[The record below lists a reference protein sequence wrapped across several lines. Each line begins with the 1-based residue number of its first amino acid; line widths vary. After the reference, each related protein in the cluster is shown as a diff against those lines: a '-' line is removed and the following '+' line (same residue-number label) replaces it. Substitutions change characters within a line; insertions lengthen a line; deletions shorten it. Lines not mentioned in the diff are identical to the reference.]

1 MGTKVRLLCKS
12 LCISAL
18 FFSQTAFAEE
28 EEMVCCSPFRK
39 ISIEGGVGY
48 FYPFSKTLREI
59 VGGGADYRLTFSYKR
74 DEHVGIFLSGD
85 YFIKEGI
92 STGSHSK
99 TSLWILPVTLGLRF
113 YRTYWFSCYEFSY
126 YLAMGPRYYIA
137 RATNDAP
144 GVDHHNFVGC
154 IGAMGGIGFFLSYEH
169 LSLHIFTD
177 ASYANGHSHTS
188 IENVST
194 PNMQL
199 GSLIAGGGIAYTF

>member
-1 MGTKVRLLCKS
+1 MGTKVLPLYRL

-18 FFSQTAFAEE
+18 LFSQAVFAEE
-28 EEMVCCSPFRK
+28 EEMDCCSPFRK
-39 ISIEGGVGY
+39 ISIEGDIGY

-59 VGGGADYRLTFSYKR
+59 VGGGADYRLSVSYKR
-74 DEHVGIFLSGD
+74 DEHLGIFLSGD
-85 YFIKEGI
+85 CFTKEGR

-126 YLAMGPRYYIA
+126 YLAMGPRYYFA
-137 RATNDAP
+137 HATNDFPA
-144 GVDHHNFVGC
+144 VDHHNFASC

-169 LSLHIFTD
+169 FSLNAFTD
-177 ASYANGHSHTS
+177 VSYANGHSHTS
-188 IENVST
+188 ITNVSA

-199 GSLIAGGGIAYTF
+199 GSLIAGGGIAYAF